1 MWKFYNKIASTSNYL
16 NQSVIGYIYT
26 AWTKQDSYQNIDIL
40 SNQFILKTQGKTK
53 DEIYGLLTTLVT
65 NPYGQAA
72 TSAVYK
78 NIISHEDLTPEEKHI
93 LKLELIPWATN
104 LQWAEIVIAISCAS
118 YAMLYF
124 IINSPVASE
133 AIRQASS
140 TLIDTVNCT
149 TGMAM
154 TLFNKLPT
162 MYTSTYN
169 TISPH
174 ATNLK
179 NFCYTSVSE
188 LSNFT
193 LNTIKNTYNY
203 TAPVASE
210 AIRQASSTLIDTV
223 NCTTGMAMT
232 LFNKLPTMYTSAITT
247 ISSYSTTCV
256 KNPKLYL
263 DKMLE
268 LMYNACNNGE
278 FMNYTMLNKLI
289 DTTKKGYCLSVG
301 TAGELVK
308 ASSYLASF
316 YMIAKTHNAG
326 AVGAHQLSMKLPYA
340 DKVVSLFPYVVS
352 LFPYADK
359 VVSLFNKLKI
369 PQIGHET
376 LHTLNENLLQRVVP
390 KAMLLDKSTAGVLG
404 NAITLYYIATE
415 YKSIHENAKTATLKL
430 ESIFEDSIS
439 FGICDDNPTGIF
451 SYAFDS

>member
-26 AWTKQDSYQNIDIL
+26 AWTKQDSYQNLNIDIL
-40 SNQFILKTQGKTK
+40 INQFILETKGKTE
-53 DEIYGLLTTLVT
+53 DEFYGLLTTLVT

-78 NIISHEDLTPEEKHI
+78 NIISYEDLTPEEKHI

-154 TLFNKLPT
+154 ELFNELPT

-193 LNTIKNTYNY
+193 LNTIKGTYDY
-203 TAPVASE
+203 TATVAPKAVS
-210 AIRQASSTLIDTV
+210 QASSTLIDTV

-316 YMIAKTHNAG
+316 YIIAKTHNVG
-326 AVGAHQLSMKLPYA
+326 AVGAHQLSMKL
-340 DKVVSLFPYVVS
+340 
-352 LFPYADK
+352 PYADK

-376 LHTLNENLLQRVVP
+376 LHTLNENLLQRVAP

-404 NAITLYYIATE
+404 NAYTLYHIATE

>member
-16 NQSVIGYIYT
+16 NQSAIGYIYT

-40 SNQFILKTQGKTK
+40 TNQFILETRGTTK
-53 DEIYGLLTTLVT
+53 DEFYGLLTTLVT

-78 NIISHEDLTPEEKHI
+78 NIISYEDLTPEEKHI

-154 TLFNKLPT
+154 ELFNELPT

-193 LNTIKNTYNY
+193 LNTIKGTYDY
-203 TAPVASE
+203 TATVAPKAVS
-210 AIRQASSTLIDTV
+210 QASSTLIDTV

-232 LFNKLPTMYTSAITT
+232 LFNKLQTVYTTR
-247 ISSYSTTCV
+247 Y
-256 KNPKLYL
+256 
-263 DKMLE
+263 
-268 LMYNACNNGE
+268 
-278 FMNYTMLNKLI
+278 
-289 DTTKKGYCLSVG
+289 
-301 TAGELVK
+301 
-308 ASSYLASF
+308 
-316 YMIAKTHNAG
+316 
-326 AVGAHQLSMKLPYA
+326 
-340 DKVVSLFPYVVS
+340 
-352 LFPYADK
+352 
-359 VVSLFNKLKI
+359 
-369 PQIGHET
+369 
-376 LHTLNENLLQRVVP
+376 
-390 KAMLLDKSTAGVLG
+390 
-404 NAITLYYIATE
+404 
-415 YKSIHENAKTATLKL
+415 
-430 ESIFEDSIS
+430 DSIS
-439 FGICDDNPTGIF
+439 PH
-451 SYAFDS
+451 A

>member
-1 MWKFYNKIASTSNYL
+1 
-16 NQSVIGYIYT
+16 
-26 AWTKQDSYQNIDIL
+26 
-40 SNQFILKTQGKTK
+40 
-53 DEIYGLLTTLVT
+53 
-65 NPYGQAA
+65 
-72 TSAVYK
+72 
-78 NIISHEDLTPEEKHI
+78 
-93 LKLELIPWATN
+93 
-104 LQWAEIVIAISCAS
+104 
-118 YAMLYF
+118 
-124 IINSPVASE
+124 
-133 AIRQASS
+133 
-140 TLIDTVNCT
+140 
-149 TGMAM
+149 
-154 TLFNKLPT
+154 

-210 AIRQASSTLIDTV
+210 AVSQASSTLIDTV

-268 LMYNACNNGE
+268 LMYSACNNGE

-316 YMIAKTHNAG
+316 YIIAKTHNVG
-326 AVGAHQLSMKLPYA
+326 AVGAHQLSMKL
-340 DKVVSLFPYVVS
+340 
-352 LFPYADK
+352 PYADK

-376 LHTLNENLLQRVVP
+376 LHTLNQIGHETLHTLNENLLQRVAP

-404 NAITLYYIATE
+404 NAYTLYHIATE